1 MSPKE
6 LILVVHVVAG
16 AMVGKG
22 VNYGV
27 RISHSCQ
34 TKTTELPLLLL
45 LKILSRETKTRR
57 SESKPSAKWIS

>member
-1 MSPKE
+1 MSRKE

-16 AMVGKG
+16 SMVGKG

-45 LKILSRETKTRR
+45 LMILSRETKT
-57 SESKPSAKWIS
+57 SSV